1 MKRFI
6 ALTAGLVFFSMT
18 AWGWADTELQAE
30 PECPD
35 GRFSEHEYRGHLE
48 YLAHDL
54 LEGRATGDRGAAL
67 AAAYIAS
74 QFKILGLSPYS
85 PDNGYLQPVRLRGFR
100 TDYGSSTVSLT
111 GRGGE
116 RKLLPLEE
124 YCISSETESREIV
137 ADDDLLFVGYGI
149 EAPEYKW
156 DDFKGVDVQGKVLLV
171 LVNDPDHEKTGFAD
185 ESMSY
190 YGRWSYKLEMARRR
204 KAKGVVLL
212 HHDREATYG
221 WRVVRNSWAGERMLP
236 DDSGD
241 QPLQFQAW
249 VAHAALDRAL
259 EGTGMNYTSL
269 KEKAENRRFKPMKLP
284 VRLKTSFRQEY
295 RLARCS
301 NVIGVIPGTDE
312 RLKHEAVIYTA
323 HYDHFGIGLP
333 DGSGD
338 RIYNGALDNASGTA
352 ALLCLARA
360 FMQHGEKPRRTVM
373 IMPVTGEEL
382 GLLGSTWFVEHA
394 PLKLNDIAVVINKDC
409 MNHFGCRDSFSAFP
423 VEYSDALQA
432 VEKIGDS
439 RGLKLIVRSTDSS
452 GGSFRSD
459 HFPFA
464 ARGVP
469 AISLGMS
476 GAFTRR
482 STEEVDRVRQQIGA
496 TYHQPNDEIH
506 PAWVYDGVVQ
516 ELDLLYALGR
526 YWADGAEKPSM
537 KVDRN
542 NPFWATQVW
551 YGLRPGH

>member
-1 MKRFI
+1 
-6 ALTAGLVFFSMT
+6 
-18 AWGWADTELQAE
+18 
-30 PECPD
+30 
-35 GRFSEHEYRGHLE
+35 
-48 YLAHDL
+48 
-54 LEGRATGDRGAAL
+54 
-67 AAAYIAS
+67 
-74 QFKILGLSPYS
+74 
-85 PDNGYLQPVRLRGFR
+85 
-100 TDYGSSTVSLT
+100 
-111 GRGGE
+111 
-116 RKLLPLEE
+116 
-124 YCISSETESREIV
+124 
-137 ADDDLLFVGYGI
+137 
-149 EAPEYKW
+149 
-156 DDFKGVDVQGKVLLV
+156 
-171 LVNDPDHEKTGFAD
+171 
-185 ESMSY
+185 
-190 YGRWSYKLEMARRR
+190 
-204 KAKGVVLL
+204 
-212 HHDREATYG
+212 
-221 WRVVRNSWAGERMLP
+221 
-236 DDSGD
+236 
-241 QPLQFQAW
+241 
-249 VAHAALDRAL
+249 
-259 EGTGMNYTSL
+259 
-269 KEKAENRRFKPMKLP
+269 
-284 VRLKTSFRQEY
+284 
-295 RLARCS
+295 
-301 NVIGVIPGTDE
+301 
-312 RLKHEAVIYTA
+312 
-323 HYDHFGIGLP
+323 
-333 DGSGD
+333 
-338 RIYNGALDNASGTA
+338 
-352 ALLCLARA
+352 
-360 FMQHGEKPRRTVM
+360 M